1 MSSAIPAPNRLPRG
15 QLSRMLLL
23 FILPLSLIQLALIGT
38 LAYLYGRNLLELHY
52 GLIFL
57 AIALLIP
64 WVLAGI
70 FFRSLVK
77 SLGTLTK
84 TTRLF
89 ADGNWEQRMSFEK
102 QAGLGLNEI
111 GTLAQSFDLIADEV
125 IELNRRLETRAN
137 ESRNKLQSLA
147 QLSWITATS
156 PNLHEVLRHTLNQVI
171 KSSTYY
177 YLAVYVVETAGSES
191 SPEWAKNLPGAQQPT
206 TGTMT
211 LRYKVGSSEFEKRLP
226 ESIDLASGEN
236 SDLPQQ
242 QSAGSISPLPLALQ
256 AIRTNHTQ
264 VEILPDPPTDLV
276 EIWQAVV
283 PIALR
288 DQVLGVIVIYMP
300 TTRSGSRLSTAQN
313 ATPDAGSRLQLPP
326 PVQAEMQI
334 LATNLAFAID
344 TFSIGRKE
352 AGGAAFDFPE
362 RPADTAVAEAL
373 PETPPVIPDLPWQI
387 TPPTGDSLRIPTE
400 DLESLHLTRRRL
412 TELET
417 LWNISQKISLELQ
430 SAESDLT
437 NLYQTIHQQILMAMG
452 EISSFVIALYE
463 PPEQG
468 IGKTSK
474 TPGELG
480 AGTIRV
486 PYMVENGEFL
496 QIPPFPYGE
505 GITSVII
512 RSGKPLRVVED
523 THDTLQA
530 LGAKIVGEPAK
541 SLLGVP
547 LILAGETLGVILIE
561 DTQREHRFDEED
573 ERLLSTV
580 ASQVAIVLRNARLL
594 ENSRRQAELERRV
607 NLITARIR
615 QSADIESILRATT
628 QELGAALKVRRAHI
642 EINPLGQPAEDGFTD
657 LPLADSQGYH
667 HTDQEQGQET
677 PLGG

>member
-15 QLSRMLLL
+15 HLSRMLLL
-23 FILPLSLIQLALIGT
+23 FILPLAVIQLAIVGI
-38 LAYLYGRNLLELHY
+38 LAYLYGRNLLSLNY

-57 AIALLIP
+57 SIALLLP

-77 SLGTLTK
+77 SLGKLTN
-84 TTRLF
+84 TARLF
-89 ADGNWEQRMSFEK
+89 ADGNWEQRMSIDK
-102 QAGLGLNEI
+102 QTGLGLNEI
-111 GTLAQSFDLIADEV
+111 SSLAQSFDLIADEV

-137 ESRNKLQSLA
+137 EYRNKLQSLA
-147 QLSWITATS
+147 QLSWITSTS
-156 PNLHEVLRHTLNQVI
+156 PDLHEVLRHSLNQVI

-177 YLAVYVVETAGSES
+177 YLAVYVANSGSQRS
-191 SPEWAKNLPGAQQPT
+191 APDTLS
-206 TGTMT
+206 

-226 ESIDLASGEN
+226 ETIDLSTVEDSSTTNQQLTDLASPR
-236 SDLPQQ
+236 L
-242 QSAGSISPLPLALQ
+242 LAAQ
-256 AIRTNHTQ
+256 AIHTNHTQ

-276 EIWQAVV
+276 EVWQAAV

-300 TTRSGSRLSTAQN
+300 TTRSGSRLSAAKN
-313 ATPDAGSRLQLPP
+313 AVPNSGSTLQLPP

-334 LATNLAFAID
+334 LASNLAFAID
-344 TFSIGRKE
+344 SFSAGRREVESSAFELHELPATE
-352 AGGAAFDFPE
+352 APPDAPE
-362 RPADTAVAEAL
+362 A
-373 PETPPVIPDLPWQI
+373 ISDLPWQI

-400 DLESLHLTRRRL
+400 ELESLHLTRRRL
-412 TELET
+412 VELET
-417 LWNISQKISLELQ
+417 LWNISQTISLELQ

-463 PPEQG
+463 PAEKSSAMKNRDP
-468 IGKTSK
+468 GK
-474 TPGELG
+474 PVEGL
-480 AGTIRV
+480 IRI
-486 PYMVENGEFL
+486 PYMVENGEF
-496 QIPPFPYGE
+496 IRISPFPYGE

-512 RSGKPLRVVED
+512 RSGKPLLVVED
-523 THDTLQA
+523 AQNTLQA
-530 LGAKIVGEPAK
+530 MGAITIGEPAK

-547 LILAGETLGVILIE
+547 LILAGETLGAIILE

-573 ERLLSTV
+573 VRLLSTV

-615 QSADIESILRATT
+615 QSADIESILRVTT
-628 QELGAALKVRRAHI
+628 QELGAALKVRRAYI
-642 EINPLGQPAEDGFTD
+642 EIDPLNTTTDGDAAEMSLVESSQDQHNTD
-657 LPLADSQGYH
+657 H
-667 HTDQEQGQET
+667 EQGLGT